1 MILPL
6 HTDLRRA
13 VTSALHELYG
23 LAPDA
28 TPPIVI
34 EYPPNRKMGDLA
46 VTVAFDL
53 ARVLRKAPRLIAAEI
68 ADAAAG
74 RQDLGRLE
82 ATGAGYLNLF
92 LDRPRFARAR
102 LGGDP
107 SARASEDGEKT
118 IVEHT
123 AINPNKAA
131 HVGHLRNAALGD
143 TLCRLLRF
151 RGADV
156 EVQNYIDDTGVQ
168 VADVVVGLRELEGK
182 DVGEV
187 RRRAAEPRFDHYC
200 WDLYARVTQ
209 WYDEDDARLSFRR
222 DALHDLEHD
231 ADPTAAMARA
241 VTHAIVRCHLRTMA
255 RLGVEYDL
263 LSWEGDILRLAFWD
277 RAFEILKASGAVH
290 LQADGR
296 LAGCWVMPIDDAGGA
311 GATPGDA
318 GDSGSPAGNA
328 GAVGA
333 TPRDTGEAEATQD
346 DAGEA
351 GSPSGDAGG
360 DPDPDARLK
369 VIVRSNGT
377 VTYVGKD
384 IAYQLWKF
392 GLLGRD
398 FHYRPF
404 DAQASGRSLWT
415 TSSAAAA
422 GNGGEAPRFGRAAAV
437 YNVIDTRQSYLQRLL
452 AQALAALDH
461 PKEAERSTHFSYEMV
476 ALSRNTA
483 RALGH
488 AADDDD
494 GKAFVEVSGRKGLGV
509 KADDLLDQVTARAEQ
524 EVAARHPDLAEGER
538 RRTAAIIS
546 TAAVRYFMI
555 KFSRGKVIAFDIDEA
570 LSFEGETGPYLQYA
584 AVRARKIL
592 QKLQERHGL
601 AAADIAESLA
611 TMPDAPLAAAAGDE
625 LWGLVL
631 EASRLDEVADQ
642 AVRTLELSVLAK
654 YAFGLA
660 QRFNGFYHSSPVVA
674 ETDEP
679 TRLWRAAGVAWF
691 EAQMTRA
698 LALMGCE
705 VPDRM

>member
-13 VTSALHELYG
+13 IASALGTLYG
-23 LAPDA
+23 LAPEA
-28 TPPIVI
+28 MPPIVL
-34 EYPPNRKMGDLA
+34 EYPPNRQMGDLA

-53 ARVLRKAPRLIAAEI
+53 ARTLRKAPRLIAAEI
-68 ADAAAG
+68 AEAATGLA
-74 RQDLGRLE
+74 DIGRLE

-92 LDRPRFARAR
+92 LDRARFARAR
-102 LGGDP
+102 IGGDP
-107 SARASEDGEKT
+107 PAPASGERDKT

-182 DVGEV
+182 DIGDV
-187 RRRAAEPRFDHYC
+187 RRLAGEPRFDYYC
-200 WDLYARVTQ
+200 WDLYARVTR
-209 WYDEDDARLSFRR
+209 WYEEDEARLSHRR
-222 DALHDLEHD
+222 AALHDLEHD
-231 ADPTAAMARA
+231 ADPTAAMAGV
-241 VTHAIVRCHLRTMA
+241 VTDSIVRRHLRTMA

-277 RAFEILKASGAVH
+277 RAFEILKASGAVR

-296 LAGCWVMPIDDAGGA
+296 LAGCWVMPIDE
-311 GATPGDA
+311 P
-318 GDSGSPAGNA
+318 
-328 GAVGA
+328 
-333 TPRDTGEAEATQD
+333 GEAEASPA
-346 DAGEA
+346 DADG
-351 GSPSGDAGG
+351 GDA
-360 DPDPDARLK
+360 DARLK

-398 FHYRPF
+398 FHYRRF
-404 DAQASGRSLWT
+404 DAQPSGRPLWS
-415 TSSAAAA
+415 TSSAAAPDGGDPAAPDGGDPAAPDGSGPAVPDGGGA
-422 GNGGEAPRFGRAAAV
+422 GATDGDGAAPLFGRAAAV

-452 AQALAALDH
+452 VQALQALDH
-461 PKEAERSTHFSYEMV
+461 PAEAERSVHFSYEMV

-483 RALGH
+483 EALGH
-488 AADDDD
+488 AAADDD
-494 GKAFVEVSGRKGLGV
+494 GKSFVEVSGRKGLGV
-509 KADDLLDQVTARAEQ
+509 KADDLLDQVTERARQ
-524 EVAARHPDLAEGER
+524 EVAARHPDLASGEQ
-538 RRTAAIIS
+538 RRTAGIIA

-584 AVRARKIL
+584 TVRARKIL
-592 QKLQERHGL
+592 QKLRDRHGL
-601 AAADIAESLA
+601 ETADVLDSLA
-611 TMPDAPLAAAAGDE
+611 TTAEEPLAGPAGDE

-631 EASRLDEVADQ
+631 EASRLDEIADQ

-654 YAFGLA
+654 YAFALA

-674 ETDEP
+674 EDDES
-679 TRLWRAAGVAWF
+679 TRAWRVAGVACF

-698 LALMGCE
+698 LALMGCQ